1 MKEILKNNLG
11 LKLLAFL
18 FASLLWL
25 IVVNIDNPVVSKTF
39 SGIPVIVEHS
49 ELLTEQK
56 KTYQIVDDTQIV
68 NSICKKTYFK

>member
-68 NSICKKTYFK
+68 NVTVSAK